1 MLLWLHLL
9 NCLEKSLPPSID
21 TIDQGYSIMLLLPW
35 LLLEQ
40 YFFVTKCLMI
50 FFIIITLSQQ
60 TKDGLEYFVAVIWIG
75 TRIIMLQHCVF
86 KIKMAFEIDNFV
98 WVLYNPALQ
107 IRINQWSSTTNL
119 QPLIAHIYHVMIIV
133 TSGFS
138 KKCFYYNYFLEIIL
152 NNFINLFSWKLSTLT
167 KHTEQFC
174 FLFIC
179 LFFTCCFIIILC
191 INTLYLFF
199 FFCCV

>member
-1 MLLWLHLL
+1 MKNL
-9 NCLEKSLPPSID
+9 
-21 TIDQGYSIMLLLPW
+21 YLLLLIP
-35 LLLEQ
+35 LIRAIPSC
-40 YFFVTKCLMI
+40 FFCLDFCWNNI
-50 FFIIITLSQQ
+50 FFNKMSDDLFYYYNFISTNKKMAWNIL
-60 TKDGLEYFVAVIWIG
+60 YFVAVIWIG

-107 IRINQWSSTTNL
+107 IRISQWSSTTNL